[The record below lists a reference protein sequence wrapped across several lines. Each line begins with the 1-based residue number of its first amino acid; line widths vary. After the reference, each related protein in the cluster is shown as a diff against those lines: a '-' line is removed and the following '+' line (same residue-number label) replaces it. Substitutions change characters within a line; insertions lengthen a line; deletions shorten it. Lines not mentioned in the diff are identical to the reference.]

1 MSVYVCVCV
10 CKELKTN
17 VPKKKILQNSFPFI
31 ISLTFSDITTDSQWL
46 CLELRITRAYAL
58 EFFHL
63 ILAKLFHS
71 LGQGGGSGAEQGR
84 FLE

>member
-31 ISLTFSDITTDSQWL
+31 ISLTFSDITTDSQ
-46 CLELRITRAYAL
+46 
-58 EFFHL
+58 
-63 ILAKLFHS
+63 
-71 LGQGGGSGAEQGR
+71 
-84 FLE
+84 